1 MLITLDWRFLL
12 TSIHLHPETR
22 FPASVP
28 REGNK
33 LDEPRADH
41 AGKVMLDDGVIAA
54 APEKF
59 LEQST

>member
-1 MLITLDWRFLL
+1 ML

-33 LDEPRADH
+33 PDEPRADH

-59 LEQST
+59 LEQSTCL